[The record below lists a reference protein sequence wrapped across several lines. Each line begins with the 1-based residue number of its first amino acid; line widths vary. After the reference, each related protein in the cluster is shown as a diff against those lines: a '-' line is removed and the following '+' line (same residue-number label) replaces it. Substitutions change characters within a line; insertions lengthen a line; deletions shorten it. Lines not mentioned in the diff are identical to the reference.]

1 MEKYSDVP
9 WAYMLDAGVKTVY
22 NELTGVER

>member
-1 MEKYSDVP
+1 MEEYSDLP
-9 WAYMLDAGVKTVY
+9 WGYMLDAGVEAVY